1 MRLLNRYVG
10 KHNQRRRLQMDTWI
24 LMYHYQIVLG
34 YSIVEKVAFGVIKI
48 SVLLAYRRIFRGPT
62 FNIASLAMIAICALL
77 AIAFL
82 ITSALQCHVRNWSLQ
97 YLAWSHRRH
106 CIQAEV
112 SWSGYAIADVV
123 TDLVLLLFPV
133 PLVWQ
138 LQLTVSKKISVLLVF
153 LLGSLST
160 AIGITRM
167 VVLLYFTYGLFHLNP
182 KEGSIDSLIVQG
194 ALMAI
199 EICWI
204 PFRRH

>member
-1 MRLLNRYVG
+1 MRLLNRYVLNAAKAFG
-10 KHNQRRRLQMDTWI
+10 CKWM
-24 LMYHYQIVLG
+24 LMYPNQIVLG

-48 SVLLAYRRIFRGPT
+48 SVLLAYRRIFRGKT
-62 FNIASLAMIAICALL
+62 FNVASLTMIAICALL
-77 AIAFL
+77 AISFL

-106 CIQAEV
+106 CIQAEI

-123 TDLVLLLFPV
+123 TDLLLLLFPV

-138 LQLTVSKKISVLLVF
+138 LQLTFSKKISVLLVF

-167 VVLLYFTYGLFHLNP
+167 VVLLYFTYGLFHISP
-182 KEGSIDSLIVQG
+182 E
-194 ALMAI
+194 
-199 EICWI
+199 E
-204 PFRRH
+204 